1 MSGAARGPVVQ
12 QLFTGP
18 RRRAIMTAPRPER
31 VPKAPRIAPRVRN
44 NSQNGS
50 HDAGADA
57 TPILA
62 TTDIIETAAAAGR
75 FQTFGRAIKSAGL
88 AAMLGSKGPFTVFA
102 PTDKAFARMPDAD
115 LNALLENTTELTRVL
130 SYHIVPN
137 RVRAPRAGTP
147 RSSTTATGSDLEI
160 SRADGGGFKVNEA
173 RILKTNIRASN
184 GVIHAIDRVLVPR

>member
-1 MSGAARGPVVQ
+1 
-12 QLFTGP
+12 
-18 RRRAIMTAPRPER
+18 MTSPNPER
-31 VPKAPRIAPRVRN
+31 APKAAKAPTVAPRVRN

-75 FQTFGRAIKSAGL
+75 FETFGRAIGSTGL
-88 AAMLGSKGPFTVFA
+88 ASMLGGKGPFTVFA
-102 PTDKAFARMPDAD
+102 PTDKAFAKMPIAD
-115 LNALLENTTELTRVL
+115 LDALLENTTELTRVL
-130 SYHIVPN
+130 SYHIVPS

-147 RSSTTATGSDLEI
+147 RSSTTATGTDLEI